1 MLTKI
6 MATHRPSLQRR
17 QVVTQLVI
25 QERMKIEIVVNEF
38 IEDRDREYMYLNI

>member
-1 MLTKI
+1 MLTK
-6 MATHRPSLQRR
+6 MATHRASLQRSK
-17 QVVTQLVI
+17 VMTQLVI